1 MYKRFEDDYTLPI
14 YSLTANEFQSIA
26 ERLGTKKT
34 YDENA
39 IKAARVPASIEA
51 VDPTTDDP
59 IDYYD
64 IHDLISDVDLIG
76 SYDVPKFRM
85 FMEELF
91 KSDFSHDNVILFVK
105 DDNRLQGKWPGK
117 EKKKIGMMD
126 INILYDIHYYG
137 EVESTGDHIN
147 AYVSCDD
154 FARAI
159 EYAKPGTFDSIIEVS
174 SKYNLSNGEYL
185 ISVDDIMAA
194 SYEKFSN
201 QLDMV
206 DNAIQFVL
214 LSDTL
219 RFAET
224 IYILCK
230 MSHDPSLRY
239 GDFLV

>member
-14 YSLTANEFQSIA
+14 YSLTASEFQSIA

-105 DDNRLQGKWPGK
+105 DDNRLQGKWPG
-117 EKKKIGMMD
+117 
-126 INILYDIHYYG
+126 
-137 EVESTGDHIN
+137 
-147 AYVSCDD
+147 
-154 FARAI
+154 
-159 EYAKPGTFDSIIEVS
+159 
-174 SKYNLSNGEYL
+174 
-185 ISVDDIMAA
+185 
-194 SYEKFSN
+194 
-201 QLDMV
+201 
-206 DNAIQFVL
+206 
-214 LSDTL
+214 
-219 RFAET
+219 
-224 IYILCK
+224 
-230 MSHDPSLRY
+230 
-239 GDFLV
+239 